1 MFRVSD
7 FLDLFYA
14 NFTQK
19 SVDGLPQIDWIA
31 LFFLKNGNQS
41 GFGTKK
47 LEEFL
52 DSKYINSKIF
62 ECNKFYCGSDYE
74 FRELSFSKE
83 TGF

>member
-31 LFFLKNGNQS
+31 LFFLKNGN
-41 GFGTKK
+41 
-47 LEEFL
+47 
-52 DSKYINSKIF
+52 
-62 ECNKFYCGSDYE
+62 
-74 FRELSFSKE
+74 
-83 TGF
+83 